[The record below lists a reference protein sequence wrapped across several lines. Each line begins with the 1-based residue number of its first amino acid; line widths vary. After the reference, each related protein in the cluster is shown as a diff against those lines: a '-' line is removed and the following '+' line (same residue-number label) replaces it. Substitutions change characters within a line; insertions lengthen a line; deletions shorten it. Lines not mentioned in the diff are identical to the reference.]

1 MNKKIGIIGGGQ
13 LGKMILDET
22 NKMGIPVSILDPS
35 IDSPCSNLS
44 HNFIQGDFKDYD
56 TILNFGLKHDIISYE
71 IEHINVDALDELTRR
86 GVKVLPSPKILRIIQ
101 DKNKQ
106 KLLFKKNNFPTS
118 NFKKTSFAKKQCL
131 QLWFLLGVEAHFF

>member
-1 MNKKIGIIGGGQ
+1 MILNKKIGIIGGGQ

-86 GVKVLPSPKILRIIQ
+86 GVHVLPSPKILRIIQ
-101 DKNKQ
+101 
-106 KLLFKKNNFPTS
+106 LLLVF
-118 NFKKTSFAKKQCL
+118 
-131 QLWFLLGVEAHFF
+131 QL

>member
-1 MNKKIGIIGGGQ
+1 MILNKKIGIIGGGQ

-71 IEHINVDALDELTRR
+71 IEHINVDALDELTRG
-86 GVKVLPSPKILRIIQ
+86 GVKVCLLYTSPSPR
-101 DKNKQ
+101 D
-106 KLLFKKNNFPTS
+106 
-118 NFKKTSFAKKQCL
+118 
-131 QLWFLLGVEAHFF
+131 ED